1 MARRSFN
8 VGGSPLRF
16 PSEPVSIM
24 LPTMIDD
31 VADRKSPHVHS
42 RAVDGDLLVEIIRRI
57 VQVSAP
63 IKVVLFGS
71 RARDSHRPDSDID
84 LLVVKESNEPRW
96 QRAVPIYRALAG
108 IGAAVDTDIIVYTPQ
123 EVEEWRHA
131 SAAFVTTAL
140 REGKV
145 VYEG

>member
-1 MARRSFN
+1 MAQLLPD
-8 VGGSPLRF
+8 V
-16 PSEPVSIM
+16 PSERLSIM

-42 RAVDGDLLVEIIRRI
+42 RSVDGDLLVEIVRRI

-71 RARDSHRPDSDID
+71 RAHETYRPDSDID
-84 LLVVKESNEPRW
+84 LLVIKESTEPRW
-96 QRAVPIYRALAG
+96 CRSVPIYRALAG
-108 IGAAVDTDIIVYTPQ
+108 IGVGVDADIIVYTPQ
-123 EVEEWRHA
+123 EVEEWRGA

-145 VYEG
+145 IYEG